1 MQGNFGNIHYVK
13 KNAPKSSTGADSR
26 NICDSVRVHHFI
38 ITVNSLNVHLF
49 FFVRESQLCGE
60 AGGVLSWESGSERYP
75 FSSQLTRVEVWAG
88 RSQALAEAT
97 TRLVRETLFC

>member
-1 MQGNFGNIHYVK
+1 MLKK

-38 ITVNSLNVHLF
+38 NSLNVHLF

-60 AGGVLSWESGSERYP
+60 AGGVLSGERTLS
-75 FSSQLTRVEVWAG
+75 FQLSAN
-88 RSQALAEAT
+88 
-97 TRLVRETLFC
+97 